1 MERPDYLI
9 KGDIARLIPVIADTR
24 NEQRVVSVLLAVMA
38 AVPEFSR
45 AILGSLGHR
54 LSQRSIVNT
63 YTEVVF
69 KGCNTSVKSF
79 RWSLKLQ
86 RFARPFFGPA
96 SGRIG

>member
-24 NEQRVVSVLLAVMA
+24 NEQRAVSVLLAVMA

-69 KGCNTSVKSF
+69 KGEKNAPKDQPDGLIVVN
-79 RWSLKLQ
+79 
-86 RFARPFFGPA
+86 
-96 SGRIG
+96 SGRR